1 VELTVDSRADG
12 SALTARARCG
22 SLCPP
27 VAHSP
32 VAVESLARRYEMW
45 RPHLTER
52 RRRLWL
58 GGRGAGAACGWA
70 GGGRPS
76 GGGACGHGAARS
88 RSRGARRFA
97 AAGGCGVVKL
107 LGVERDEGV
116 AGCAGWA
123 LIRHRQL
130 VRSDER
136 PPDLARAPELA
147 VDTRAASRS
156 RPGRYVQAAMERL
169 LRHRV
174 WTIIYAG
181 SASTSSWWPAA
192 TTRAAHAAPC
202 SEQASGCVCPTLG
215 LSTVM

>member
-1 VELTVDSRADG
+1 VELTVDPRADG
-12 SALTARARCG
+12 SALTPGVDHGA
-22 SLCPP
+22 PP

-52 RRRLWL
+52 RRLWL

-76 GGGACGHGAARS
+76 GGGGCGHGAAGS
-88 RSRGARRFA
+88 RSRGARRSGA

-156 RPGRYVQAAMERL
+156 RPGRYVQAMERL

-202 SEQASGCVCPTLG
+202 SEQASGCVCPKLG
-215 LSTVM
+215 LSAVM